1 MFTRKTRWPS
11 REEHEADRDRFHRAY
26 DSLKLWSFNTFLAG
40 LGLSGVLLIYGAKSA
55 PEHHEYTQATQSLKR
70 LESRKER
77 LLSEE
82 RLYSGQSQELTK
94 LVEMHDLERKQT
106 VKSVDTMIAGTQEEV
121 TRISK
126 TPSFIQNE
134 EERNEHYLKYTL
146 GGIGL
151 MVLSAFGSLAGF
163 RIARE
168 NIRAKYG
175 SRVNI
180 PAELYG

>member
-70 LESRKER
+70 
-77 LLSEE
+77 
-82 RLYSGQSQELTK
+82 YSGQSQELTK